1 MPSEEGSQWGMEEVA
16 AAREAQ
22 RRRLGRLSNVPIGE
36 ARAVQGGC
44 PAVALP
50 QPEPE
55 PDPEPEPEPERRGRG
70 QRQEE
75 APRPELAEAARL
87 RRAGGDAHPVI
98 EAFWAPP
105 PQDQSPERLES
116 FFATVKDRDLEQSR
130 LWQQSGVC

>member
-1 MPSEEGSQWGMEEVA
+1 MPSEEGSQRRMEEVA

-36 ARAVQGGC
+36 ARVQGGC

-50 QPEPE
+50 QPE
-55 PDPEPEPEPERRGRG
+55 PEPEPEPERRGRG

>member
-1 MPSEEGSQWGMEEVA
+1 MPSEEGSQRRMEEVA

-36 ARAVQGGC
+36 ARVQGGC

-55 PDPEPEPEPERRGRG
+55 PEHEPERR
-70 QRQEE
+70 
-75 APRPELAEAARL
+75 PDLAEAARL